1 METAIKRL
9 YEGLF
14 LIDSAKAASDWDGA
28 IGAIEKV
35 LSRAESEVV
44 SLSKWDERRLAYD
57 VKGKERGTYILTY
70 FKCDPLK
77 ITAIERDVQLSE
89 DILRVMVLTT
99 DRMSQEDIERETP
112 LGKTERME
120 KEAQER
126 VAAKAQERAEAEAVA
141 EIEAKAKA
149 KSEEAEVEAVVEVEA
164 EASVEVEAEAQEP
177 VAEPAEEGEAKTE
190 EAGE

>member
-1 METAIKRL
+1 LETAIKRL

-35 LSRAESEVV
+35 LSRAEAEVET
-44 SLSKWDERRLAYD
+44 LSKWDERRLAYD
-57 VKGKERGTYILTY
+57 VKKKSRGTYILTY
-70 FKCDPLK
+70 FNCDPLK

-89 DILRVMVLTT
+89 DIMRVMILTT

-112 LGKTERME
+112 LGKTERLE

-126 VAAKAQERAEAEAVA
+126 AVAKAKERAEAEAVA
-141 EIEAKAKA
+141 EIETVVEVKT
-149 KSEEAEVEAVVEVEA
+149 EEAEVEVAVEVEA
-164 EASVEVEAEAQEP
+164 EVEVEVQEP
-177 VAEPAEEGEAKTE
+177 SSEPAEEPEAETK
-190 EAGE
+190 EADE